1 MEAEDLECDSTNKG
15 CLLTS
20 QSFPVLQGRS
30 LPGGCPR
37 LLGGKPGRAPVFV
50 GGSLHSHAPW
60 VPFSGLRMG
69 HWVPSRV
76 NDTHISQLPQA
87 VQIAF
92 ESSCL

>member
-30 LPGGCPR
+30 LPGGCLR

-50 GGSLHSHAPW
+50 GAACIPMPPG
-60 VPFSGLRMG
+60 F
-69 HWVPSRV
+69 PSV
-76 NDTHISQLPQA
+76 G
-87 VQIAF
+87 
-92 ESSCL
+92 